1 MLDFLSNRDN
11 RKGYVRKI
19 IKSIEKYAEFWNDNK
34 IEIMNQT
41 AAILVCKLEKG
52 MPSKEYEQG
61 YRDGLASLTQ
71 LWAGALA
78 ESQIEKRNSLKK

>member
-1 MLDFLSNRDN
+1 MK
-11 RKGYVRKI
+11 KGYVRRI
-19 IKSIEKYAEFWNDNK
+19 IPCIEKYAEIWHDNK
-34 IEIMNQT
+34 NEILNQT
-41 AAILVCKLEKG
+41 SAILVCKLEKG

-78 ESQIEKRNSLKK
+78 ESQIEKRNSLKDKNFSV